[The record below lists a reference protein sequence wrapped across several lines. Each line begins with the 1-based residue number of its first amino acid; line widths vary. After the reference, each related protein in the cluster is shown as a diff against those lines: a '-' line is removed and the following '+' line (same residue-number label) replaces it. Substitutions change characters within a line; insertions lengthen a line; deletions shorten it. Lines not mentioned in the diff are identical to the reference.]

1 MKNKKIVLAVSAG
14 IAAYKAVELLR
25 LLMKEGA
32 DVQVVMSANAGRF
45 VTPLTFAALSGKPV
59 YHQIYDSKNSADME
73 HIRVAENADLML
85 VVPATASTIGKIANG
100 LADDALSNL
109 YLAFKGS
116 VMVAPAMNDGM
127 WQNLAVQDNIAKLTS
142 RGVEFIDPEQGE
154 LACGATGLG
163 RLADLD
169 TIMGRVRNHFN
180 QLQDLQG
187 LRILVTAGPTH
198 EPLDPV
204 RYLSNPSSGKMGYAV
219 AERAKA
225 RGADVVLISGPT
237 YLNPPAGIKFESC
250 KTAADMNSLV
260 QKHFSECDVLVMSAA
275 VGDFTVEKLEKEKI
289 KKQGEEGRTLKLV
302 ATKDILMEASK
313 IKTRQFVVGFAAET
327 QNLIESALEKLRKKK
342 LDLIVAN
349 DISAPGIG
357 FQSDNN
363 QVTLIDSDEK
373 IESLPRMTKK
383 EIANILLDKIPL
395 GREGNGAMPV
405 KQTAR

>member
-1 MKNKKIVLAVSAG
+1 
-14 IAAYKAVELLR
+14 
-25 LLMKEGA
+25 
-32 DVQVVMSANAGRF
+32 
-45 VTPLTFAALSGKPV
+45 
-59 YHQIYDSKNSADME
+59 
-73 HIRVAENADLML
+73 VAENADLML
-85 VVPATASTIGKIANG
+85 LVPATASTIGKIANG

-142 RGVEFIDPEQGE
+142 RGVEFVDPEQGE
-154 LACGATGLG
+154 LACGAKGLG
-163 RLADLD
+163 RLADLN
-169 TIMGRVRNHFN
+169 TIIKRVENHFN

-198 EPLDPV
+198 ETLDPV
-204 RYLSNPSSGKMGYAV
+204 RYISNPSSGKMGYAV

-225 RGADVVLISGPT
+225 RGAEVVLISGPT
-237 YLNPPAGIKFESC
+237 YLNPPAGVKFESC

-260 QKHFSECDVLVMSAA
+260 QKNFSECDVLVMSAA

-289 KKQGEEGRTLKLV
+289 KKQGKEGWTLKLV

-373 IESLPRMTKK
+373 IENLPRMTKK
-383 EIANILLDKIPL
+383 EIANILLDKISCAK
-395 GREGNGAMPV
+395 G
-405 KQTAR
+405 

>member
-1 MKNKKIVLAVSAG
+1 MNNKKIVLAVSAG

-32 DVQVVMSANAGRF
+32 EVQVAMSANAGQF
-45 VTPLTFAALSGKPV
+45 VTPLTFEALSGKPV
-59 YHQIYDSKNSADME
+59 YRQIFDAKNSADME

-85 VVPATASTIGKIANG
+85 VVPATASTIGKMANG

-127 WQNLAVQDNIAKLTS
+127 WQNPAVQDNIKKLTS
-142 RGVEFIDPEQGE
+142 HGVEFIDPEQGE

-163 RLADLD
+163 RLAELD
-169 TIMGRVRNHFN
+169 TIMGRVRNHLN
-180 QLQDLQG
+180 QLHDLQG

-219 AERAKA
+219 AEKAKA
-225 RGADVVLISGPT
+225 RGAEVVLISGPT
-237 YLNPPAGIKFESC
+237 NLTPPVEIKFESC
-250 KTAADMNSLV
+250 TTAAEMNSLV
-260 QKHFSECDVLVMSAA
+260 QKHFPECDVLLMSAA
-275 VGDFTVEKLEKEKI
+275 VGDFTAEKLEKEKI
-289 KKQGEEGRTLKLV
+289 KKQGEEGRTLRLV

-363 QVTLIDSDEK
+363 QVTLIGSDEK
-373 IESLPRMTKK
+373 IENLPRMTKK
-383 EIANILLDKIPL
+383 EIANILLDRISCAK
-395 GREGNGAMPV
+395 N
-405 KQTAR
+405 

>member
-1 MKNKKIVLAVSAG
+1 MKNKKIALAVSAG

-25 LLMKEGA
+25 MLMKEGA
-32 DVQVVMSANAGRF
+32 EVRVTMSANAGQF
-45 VTPLTFAALSGKPV
+45 VTPLTFETLSGYPV
-59 YHQIYDSKNSADME
+59 YQQIFNTRNSADME

-85 VVPATASTIGKIANG
+85 VVPATASTIGKMANG

-109 YLAFKGS
+109 YLAFKGP

-127 WQNLAVQDNIAKLTS
+127 WQHSAVQDNIEKLKS
-142 RGVEFIDPEQGE
+142 RGVEFVDPEQGE
-154 LACGATGLG
+154 LACGTTGLG

-169 TIMGRVRNHFN
+169 TIFGKVENHFN
-180 QLQDLQG
+180 QLQDLKG
-187 LRILVTAGPTH
+187 LRLLVTAGPTH

-225 RGADVVLISGPT
+225 RGAEVVLISGPT
-237 YLNPPAGIKFESC
+237 HLNPPTGIKFESC
-250 KTAADMNSLV
+250 KTAAEMNNLV
-260 QKHFSECDVLVMSAA
+260 QKHFPECDVLVMSAA
-275 VGDFTVEKLEKEKI
+275 VGDFTAEKLEKEKI
-289 KKQGEEGRTLKLV
+289 KKQSGEGRTLKLV

-327 QNLIESALEKLRKKK
+327 QNVTQSALEKLRKKK

-363 QVTLIDSDEK
+363 QVTLIDHDEK
-373 IESLPRMTKK
+373 IENLPRMTKK
-383 EIANILLDKIPL
+383 EIADILLDKVK
-395 GREGNGAMPV
+395 GAI
-405 KQTAR
+405 A

>member
-1 MKNKKIVLAVSAG
+1 MNNKKIVLAVSAG

-32 DVQVVMSANAGRF
+32 EVQVAMSANAGQF
-45 VTPLTFAALSGKPV
+45 VTPLTFEALSGKPV
-59 YHQIYDSKNSADME
+59 YRQIFDAKNSADME

-85 VVPATASTIGKIANG
+85 VVPATASTIGKMANG

-127 WQNLAVQDNIAKLTS
+127 WQNPSVQDNIKKLTS
-142 RGVEFIDPEQGE
+142 HGVEFIDPEQGE

-163 RLADLD
+163 RLAELD
-169 TIMGRVRNHFN
+169 TIMGRVRNHLN
-180 QLQDLQG
+180 QLHDLQG

-219 AERAKA
+219 AEKAKA
-225 RGADVVLISGPT
+225 RGAEVVLISGPT
-237 YLNPPAGIKFESC
+237 HMPPPAGIKFESC
-250 KTAADMNSLV
+250 KTAAEMNSLV
-260 QKHFSECDVLVMSAA
+260 QKHFPECDVLLMSAA
-275 VGDFTVEKLEKEKI
+275 VGDFTAEKLEKEKI
-289 KKQGEEGRTLKLV
+289 KKQREEGRTLKLV

-363 QVTLIDSDEK
+363 QVTLIGSDEK
-373 IESLPRMTKK
+373 IENLPRMTKK
-383 EIANILLDKIPL
+383 EIANILLDRISCAK
-395 GREGNGAMPV
+395 G
-405 KQTAR
+405 

>member
-32 DVQVVMSANAGRF
+32 EVQVAMSANAGQF
-45 VTPLTFAALSGKPV
+45 VTPLTFEALSGKPV
-59 YHQIYDSKNSADME
+59 YCQTFDSKNSADME

-85 VVPATASTIGKIANG
+85 VVPATASTIGKMANG

-127 WQNLAVQDNIAKLTS
+127 WQNPAVQDNIEKLTS
-142 RGVEFIDPEQGE
+142 HGVEFVDPEQGE
-154 LACGATGLG
+154 LACGATGPG
-163 RLADLD
+163 RLAELD
-169 TIMGRVRNHFN
+169 TIMGRVKNHFN

-225 RGADVVLISGPT
+225 RGAEVVLISGPT
-237 YLNPPAGIKFESC
+237 YLNPPVGVQFESC
-250 KTAADMNSLV
+250 KTAEEMNNLV
-260 QKHFSECDVLVMSAA
+260 QKHFLECDVLVMSAA
-275 VGDFTVEKLEKEKI
+275 VGDFTAEKLEKEKI
-289 KKQGEEGRTLKLV
+289 KKQGEEGQTLKLV
-302 ATKDILMEASK
+302 ATKDILMEVSK
-313 IKTRQFVVGFAAET
+313 VKTRQFVVGFAAET
-327 QNLIESALEKLRKKK
+327 QNLIESAQEKLRKKK

-349 DISAPGIG
+349 DINAPGIG
-357 FQSDNN
+357 FQYDNN
-363 QVTLIDSDEK
+363 QVIFIVSDGQ
-373 IESLPRMTKK
+373 IENLPRMTKK
-383 EIANILLDKIPL
+383 EVANILLDKIS
-395 GREGNGAMPV
+395 N
-405 KQTAR
+405 QARME

>member
-1 MKNKKIVLAVSAG
+1 MNNKKIVLAVSAG

-32 DVQVVMSANAGRF
+32 EVQVAMSANAGQF
-45 VTPLTFAALSGKPV
+45 VTPLTFEALSGKPV
-59 YHQIYDSKNSADME
+59 YHQIFDAKNSGDME

-127 WQNLAVQDNIAKLTS
+127 WQNPAVQDNIAKLTS
-142 RGVEFIDPEQGE
+142 RGVEFVDPEQGE
-154 LACGATGLG
+154 LACGAIGPG

-187 LRILVTAGPTH
+187 LCILVTAGPTH

-219 AERAKA
+219 AECAKA
-225 RGADVVLISGPT
+225 RGAEVVLISGPT
-237 YLNPPAGIKFESC
+237 HLNPPVGIKFESC
-250 KTAADMNSLV
+250 KTAAEMNSLV
-260 QKHFSECDVLVMSAA
+260 QKHFLECDVLVMSAA
-275 VGDFTVEKLEKEKI
+275 VGDFTAAKLEKEKI
-289 KKQGEEGRTLKLV
+289 KKQGEEGRTLRLV

-363 QVTLIDSDEK
+363 QVTLIGSDEK
-373 IESLPRMTKK
+373 IENLPRMTKK
-383 EIANILLDKIPL
+383 EIANILLDK
-395 GREGNGAMPV
+395 V
-405 KQTAR
+405 KVGTTP

>member
-1 MKNKKIVLAVSAG
+1 MENKKIVLAVSAG

-32 DVQVVMSANAGRF
+32 EVQVAMSANAGQF
-45 VTPLTFAALSGKPV
+45 VTPLTFEALSGKPV
-59 YHQIYDSKNSADME
+59 YHQTFDSKNPGDME

-85 VVPATASTIGKIANG
+85 VVPATASTIGKMANG

-127 WQNLAVQDNIAKLTS
+127 WQNPAVQDNIAKLTS
-142 RGVEFIDPEQGE
+142 HGVEFIDPEQGE
-154 LACGATGLG
+154 LACGATGPG
-163 RLADLD
+163 RLAELD
-169 TIMGRVRNHFN
+169 TILGRVRNYFN

-225 RGADVVLISGPT
+225 RGAEVVLVSGPT
-237 YLNPPAGIKFESC
+237 HLNPPMGVKFEPC
-250 KTAADMNSLV
+250 KTAEEMNSLV
-260 QKHFSECDVLVMSAA
+260 QKHFLECDVLVMSAA
-275 VGDFTVEKLEKEKI
+275 VGDFTAEKLEKEKI
-289 KKQGEEGRTLKLV
+289 KKQGEKGRTLKLV
-302 ATKDILMEASK
+302 STKDILMEASK

-363 QVTLIDSDEK
+363 QVTLIGSDEK
-373 IESLPRMTKK
+373 IENLPRMTKK
-383 EIANILLDKIPL
+383 EIANILLDKI
-395 GREGNGAMPV
+395 RTSSEG
-405 KQTAR
+405 K